1 MTTKKE
7 EKRWVVTDGSA
18 LSDTLYTSLKN
29 AQEEFKHMLGYGD
42 IDDSNW
48 YIQEVTLG
56 TRYQLEQEPKW
67 VEVK

>member
-7 EKRWVVTDGSA
+7 EKHWVVTDGLT
-18 LSDTLYTSLKN
+18 LSDTLHTSLKD
-29 AQEEFKHMLGYGD
+29 AQKEFEQMLGYD
-42 IDDSNW
+42 EIDDSW

-56 TRYQLEQEPKW
+56 TKYLLEQEPKW

>member
-29 AQEEFKHMLGYGD
+29 AQEEFKHMLEYGD
-42 IDDSNW
+42 IDSDW